1 MNATRLLAAQHRAIE
16 ALFDDVA
23 HETRRQVR
31 VRATSRLTEELI
43 AHMAA
48 EETIFYPAARA
59 ALGPTRGPGDAGG
72 RLPDEHFML
81 RVQLRRVLATNLH
94 TPAFA
99 PRFEALRTLFAHH
112 VQSEE
117 EEIFPRVEAVFSA
130 SRLED
135 LGAAVLGARPP
146 IWIVTTETHAAA
158 LRSRGKR
165 GQRDNRDQALRG
177 VRLPSLTEN

>member
-31 VRATSRLTEELI
+31 GRATSRLTEELI

-81 RVQLRRVLATNLH
+81 RVQLRRVLATSLQ
-94 TPAFA
+94 TPAFT

-117 EEIFPRVEAVFSA
+117 EEIFPRVEAVFSP

-146 IWIVTTETHAAA
+146 IWIVTTEAHAAA
-158 LRSRGKR
+158 LRSGGR
-165 GQRDNRDQALRG
+165 RDRRAQAMRG